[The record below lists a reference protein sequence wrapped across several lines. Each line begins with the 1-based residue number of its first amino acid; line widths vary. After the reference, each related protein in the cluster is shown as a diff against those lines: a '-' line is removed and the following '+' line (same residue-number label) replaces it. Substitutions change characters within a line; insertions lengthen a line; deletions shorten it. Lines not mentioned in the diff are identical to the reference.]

1 MSARTWDLVLLA
13 AAILCAAGF
22 ARYYIRGVLEGDRKL
37 ARAAVV
43 GFLVLGAAAVISLL
57 QILS

>member
-13 AAILCAAGF
+13 AAILCAVGF
-22 ARYYIRGVLEGDRKL
+22 ARYYIRGVLEEDRTL

-57 QILS
+57 RILS